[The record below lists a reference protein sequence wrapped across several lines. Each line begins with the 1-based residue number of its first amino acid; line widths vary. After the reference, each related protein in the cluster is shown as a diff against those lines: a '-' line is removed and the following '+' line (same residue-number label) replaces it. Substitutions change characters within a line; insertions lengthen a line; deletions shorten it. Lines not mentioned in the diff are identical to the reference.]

1 MLTSNET
8 QLKAFLY
15 EEVTIIEGNMKLNQ
29 ILIPKIL
36 RISFILLLT
45 STYSFLFFYS
55 ESYSDDKT
63 AQELFYD
70 AFNKEIIY
78 TDFSH
83 FNTKSSEKFLSQA
96 CALYKQSRNLSLGT
110 QEQFFAPSII
120 LSQACEG
127 LDGQRPLDERVAEIN
142 FLEGT
147 PDFIEEQK
155 KAFINQRHEAAEAAF
170 KAFTLFSE
178 SNAHQETTN
187 NPIAIEWLK
196 RSLVMG
202 NYEKAAKTLS
212 MCLLTGTHGLSI
224 NIELAMKLQD
234 YKNPIGDDSADND
247 FIPEESN
254 PQPCAAQLV
263 DALSAFQASC
273 NADKKED
280 SPHKSHKRTRSE
292 GNILNSVMLDGNWKS
307 AIEFMELKNKGPQPR
322 RLDVSPR
329 SNDEIS
335 DHAIKEFEPGYEA
348 EEEHTSQETCD
359 ELGNDEDIF
368 TDGSFDIEAL
378 LLTPKRLTKAV
389 KAVHKELYQRT
400 EDYLAKEI
408 TWEKLSAQ
416 LGVSAPSSLKVKP
429 FLPPKL
435 RRELGGFITRRN
447 TDGQLLK
454 RTKKAKSESNL
465 RQIHY
470 PEKSGSSR

>member
-1 MLTSNET
+1 MNKNKTPVSKTLHI
-8 QLKAFLY
+8 A
-15 EEVTIIEGNMKLNQ
+15 
-29 ILIPKIL
+29 
-36 RISFILLLT
+36 FILLLT

-63 AQELFYD
+63 AQGLFYD

-78 TDFSH
+78 TDFSR
-83 FNTKSSEKFLSQA
+83 FNTESSEKFLSQA
-96 CALYKQSRNLSLGT
+96 CALYKQSRNLSVKIK
-110 QEQFFAPSII
+110 EQFFAPSIV

-127 LDGQRPLDERVAEIN
+127 LDGQGPLDERVAEMR
-142 FLEGT
+142 FLEGM
-147 PDFIEEQK
+147 PADIEEQK
-155 KAFINQRHEAAEAAF
+155 RAFIDKRHKAADAAF
-170 KAFTLFSE
+170 KAYTLFSE
-178 SNAHQETTN
+178 NNTN
-187 NPIAIEWLK
+187 RTIANNDIAIEWLK

-212 MCLLTGTHGLSI
+212 MLLLTGTHGLSI

-234 YKNPIGDDSADND
+234 YKDPIGDDSADND

-292 GNILNSVMLDGNWKS
+292 GNIHNSVMLDGNWKS

-329 SNDEIS
+329 SNDETS
-335 DHAIKEFEPGYEA
+335 DYTRKEFEPGYEA
-348 EEEHTSQETCD
+348 EEENTSQEICD
-359 ELGNDEDIF
+359 ELDNGKDIF
-368 TDGSFDIEAL
+368 TEGAFDIEAF
-378 LLTPKRLTKAV
+378 LLTPKRLAQAV
-389 KAVHKELYQRT
+389 KAVHEELYQRT
-400 EDYLAKEI
+400 EAYLAEEI
-408 TWEKLSAQ
+408 TWEKLS
-416 LGVSAPSSLKVKP
+416 SSLKS

-454 RTKKAKSESNL
+454 RIKKAKSESNL

-470 PEKSGSSR
+470 PEKSGSSE